1 MIKYVNN
8 IGNKRI
14 GKCLLV
20 TILFAAIFALGG
32 AAFFISQSTAIQEQ
46 ISQKQEQPL
55 SGIKHYELE
64 FHVGVKGRPRYDFE
78 TVTQK
83 YEKPIL
89 TTMSEL
95 NRDFPM
101 GEANRSPVVVEE
113 KSLELEDEELVW
125 AYVSRYDNYICDDM
139 VFVYD
144 KLEVSNESADIET
157 HFEIT
162 EHIPSTAANFDIL
175 VLTIIPANQ

>member
-1 MIKYVNN
+1 MIYKEKSTNDKTKCISPGFRVFSA
-8 IGNKRI
+8 IL
-14 GKCLLV
+14 CLLA
-20 TILFAAIFALGG
+20 IGLAIYAAINNPK
-32 AAFFISQSTAIQEQ
+32 STIEVA
-46 ISQKQEQPL
+46 
-55 SGIKHYELE
+55 HYELE
-64 FHVGVKGRPRYDFE
+64 FHVGVKGRSEYDYE

-89 TTMSEL
+89 TTMLEL
-95 NRDFPM
+95 KKDFPM

-113 KSLELEDEELVW
+113 KNLELEDEELVW
-125 AYVSRYDNYICDDM
+125 AYVSRYDDYICDDM